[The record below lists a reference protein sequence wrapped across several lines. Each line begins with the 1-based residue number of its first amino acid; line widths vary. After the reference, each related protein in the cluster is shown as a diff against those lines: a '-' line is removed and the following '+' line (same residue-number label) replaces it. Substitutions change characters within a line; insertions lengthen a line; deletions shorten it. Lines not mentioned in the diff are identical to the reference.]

1 MRIPTTIISLVTA
14 ASTLSAP
21 LALSQQSRDRT
32 LQILEVT
39 TKPWDKASTEKL
51 REWLVVIGREI
62 QKIINEKRTENKI
75 SLKNEE
81 LAILGALFDR
91 SKKHPDIK
99 LDTIIR
105 IAIDFH
111 EIRLLNPDKDK
122 WERHE
127 TLMKKINDLLGI
139 PKK

>member
-1 MRIPTTIISLVTA
+1 MRIPTIITSLVTA

-39 TKPWDKASTEKL
+39 TKPWDEASTEKL

-75 SLKNEE
+75 SLKNGE
-81 LAILGALFDR
+81 LAILGALFDH
-91 SKKHPDIK
+91 SKKHPNIK
-99 LDTIIR
+99 LDTITR
-105 IAIDFH
+105 IAIEIH
-111 EIRLLNPDKDK
+111 EISLLTPDNDK
-122 WERHE
+122 RKRHE
-127 TLMKKINDLLGI
+127 TLMNNINDLLGI